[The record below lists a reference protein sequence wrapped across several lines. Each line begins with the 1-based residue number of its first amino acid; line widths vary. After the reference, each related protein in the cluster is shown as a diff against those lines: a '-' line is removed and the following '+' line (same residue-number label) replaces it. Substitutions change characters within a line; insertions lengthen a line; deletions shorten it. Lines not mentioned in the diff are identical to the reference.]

1 MRIAIIG
8 FPGCGKSTVFQA
20 LSGTEP
26 KAQEMSIATVKVP
39 DERVDQL
46 SEIYQPKKT
55 IHAAVEFVDFQ
66 SGAGLQREQGD
77 MGQGFQA
84 AIRQAHALLH
94 VIDAFSVPELAD
106 DAVREAVETVDT
118 ELTLADMVQCEKRI
132 ERLHKE
138 GVKTGPAKKEL
149 DLLTEVND
157 WLAAGKT
164 LRTHAE
170 LASHPDLGSYAFLSA
185 KPVITVVN
193 TAEEQPHWAADA
205 LPEALRAQREGDWGC
220 FVPLCAQVESE
231 IAELSLAEA
240 REFLVDYGID
250 APARERVIRTGYQLL
265 GLISFFTVGEDEVR
279 AWTIRRDIGARE
291 AAAAVHSDIS
301 RGFIRAEVCD
311 TPSTLEC
318 GSFEEA
324 KKLHKVRLEGRD
336 YVVLDG
342 DIISFRHNT

>member
-8 FPGCGKSTVFQA
+8 FPGCGKTTVFQA

-26 KAQEMSIATVKVP
+26 KAQEMSIATVRVP
-39 DERVDQL
+39 DERVDRL
-46 SEIYQPKKT
+46 SELYQPKKT
-55 IHAAVEFVDFQ
+55 IHASVEFVDLQ
-66 SGAGLQREQGD
+66 SGAGLQREQD
-77 MGQGFQA
+77 LGQGFQT

-132 ERLHKE
+132 ERLRKE
-138 GVKTGPAKKEL
+138 GAKTGPTQQEL
-149 DLLTEVND
+149 TLLTEVND

-170 LASHPDLGSYAFLSA
+170 LASHKNLASFAFLSA

-193 TAEEQPHWAADA
+193 TIEEQPNWAANR
-205 LPEALRAQREGDWGC
+205 LPEALYAQREGAWGH
-220 FVPLCAQVESE
+220 FIPLCAKLEAE
-231 IAELSLAEA
+231 IAELSTAEA

-250 APARERVIRTGYQLL
+250 APARERVIQSGYELL
-265 GLISFFTVGEDEVR
+265 GLISFFTVGADEVR
-279 AWTIRRDIGARE
+279 AWTIRRNTGARE
-291 AAAAVHSDIS
+291 AAGAVHTDIS

-311 TPSTLEC
+311 TPSVLKC

-324 KKLHKVRLEGRD
+324 KKNHQVRLEGRD
-336 YVVLDG
+336 YIVLDG
-342 DIISFRHNT
+342 DVISYRHNT